1 VRLVVSWLREFA
13 DVPADPKVVAA
24 RLAACGF
31 AVESIDGDTIDF
43 EVTANRPDAMSVV
56 GLAREARTAFR
67 AGTPVPR
74 PAARHPTDP
83 VSSGP
88 PADTGK
94 MTVRLD
100 SPLCRRY
107 ALATAEV
114 TVAPSPAWLAD
125 RLTAAGVRPINAVVD
140 VTNYVM
146 LELGQPMHA
155 FDAAKLSGAT
165 LSARLA
171 KTGERLTTLDGEART
186 LAPSMLVIA
195 DRDHAV
201 AVAGVMGGRASE
213 VSATTTRVAI
223 ESAYFDPGTVRRT
236 SKRLGLK
243 TEASIRF
250 ERGADIGSPVHALER
265 VLALLDQIGAGRA
278 TGAIMDVF
286 PAPPEPSVVLLT
298 RAHLDRLVGA
308 SIPDDD
314 VERILRGLAFG
325 VSSTTS
331 GWRVTVPTFRID
343 VERETDLVE
352 EVARHWGFDH
362 VPAALPPFDSPPP
375 AIDSRVT
382 TRGRLTGLLAGA
394 GLQEAVTFT
403 FIERAAAE
411 PFASSAD
418 GIVSI
423 ANPLSE
429 KFAVLRPSLLPG
441 LLDALVYNRRREAD
455 TVRLFE
461 IGSTFSPA
469 GEAARVGWVLTGRR
483 SGHWSG
489 DMGATDLDFF
499 DAKGIAE
506 LVAQAG
512 RVAIAARRADDL
524 PWFVDSR
531 AARIVAVDDPAHPVL
546 GQVGQIRPELVAR
559 RGLDSGP
566 VFAGEFSI
574 DARIFASGF
583 RAEPHAVRPIP
594 RMPSIVRDLSV
605 VVSESL
611 PAEDVRATIW
621 ADPPAALVEVRE
633 FDRYLGKSVPAG
645 SVSLSLRL
653 TFRDPARTLTDT
665 EVQQG
670 VDRIV
675 EALTRAHGA
684 VIRGATG
691 SQSE

>member
-13 DVPADPKVVAA
+13 DVPADPKTVGA

-67 AGTPVPR
+67 AGAPASR
-74 PAARHPTDP
+74 QAARHPTDP
-83 VSSGP
+83 AAGGP
-88 PADTGK
+88 RADAGTI
-94 MTVRLD
+94 TVRLD

-114 TVAPSPAWLAD
+114 AVAPSPAWLAD
-125 RLTAAGVRPINAVVD
+125 RLTAAGVRPVNAVVD

-146 LELGQPMHA
+146 LEVGQPMHA
-155 FDAAKLSGAT
+155 FDAATISGAT

-171 KTGERLTTLDGEART
+171 KPGERLTTLDGETRT

-213 VSATTTRVAI
+213 VSARTTRVAI
-223 ESAYFDPGTVRRT
+223 ESAYFDPGAVRRA

-243 TEASIRF
+243 TEASLRF
-250 ERGADIGSPVHALER
+250 ERGADIGNPVHALER
-265 VLALLDQIGAGRA
+265 VLSLLDQIGAGRA
-278 TGAIMDVF
+278 TGALVDVF
-286 PAPPEPSVVLLT
+286 PAPPEPAVVELT

-308 SIPDDD
+308 SVPDAD
-314 VERILRGLAFG
+314 VDRILRGLGFEL
-325 VSSTTS
+325 SSS
-331 GWRVTVPTFRID
+331 PVGWRVTVPTFRVD
-343 VERETDLVE
+343 VLRETDLVE
-352 EVARHWGFDH
+352 EVARHWGFEH
-362 VPAALPPFDSPPP
+362 IPAALPPLETAPPP
-375 AIDSRVT
+375 LAIAVDT
-382 TRGRLTGLLAGA
+382 EKRLTGLLSGA

-403 FIERAAAE
+403 FMERAAAE

-441 LLDALVYNRRREAD
+441 LLDALVYNRRREAKA
-455 TVRLFE
+455 VRLFE
-461 IGSTFSPA
+461 IGSIFSAA
-469 GEAARVGWVLTGRR
+469 GEAARVGWVLTGPRFE
-483 SGHWSG
+483 HWSG
-489 DMGATDLDFF
+489 NEGPTDFF
-499 DAKGIAE
+499 DAKGVAE
-506 LVAQAG
+506 LVATARQQPIEAVGTDALPWYVRG
-512 RVAIAARRADDL
+512 RAAEIISAADPTRPVVGHVGQVRPDLVAAR
-524 PWFVDSR
+524 
-531 AARIVAVDDPAHPVL
+531 
-546 GQVGQIRPELVAR
+546 
-559 RGLDSGP
+559 GLEAGS
-566 VFAGEFSI
+566 VFGGEFFVGERVGSMRPI
-574 DARIFASGF
+574 
-583 RAEPHAVRPIP
+583 AVGVAPIP
-594 RMPSIVRDLSV
+594 RFPSVVRDLSIL
-605 VVSESL
+605 VSESL
-611 PAEDVRATIW
+611 PAAEVRATIW
-621 ADPPAALVEVRE
+621 ADAPAALVDVRE
-633 FDRYLGKSVPAG
+633 FDRYQGKNVPAG

-653 TFRDPARTLTDT
+653 TFRDPGRTLTDI

-675 EALTRAHGA
+675 EALTRAHRA